1 MPKTKLQE
9 AITAIIVFKQ
19 LVYYY
24 MRDRKEWEQMVLREN
39 TYLGLNGK

>member
-1 MPKTKLQE
+1 MPKTKLRE
-9 AITAIIVFKQ
+9 AITAIIIFKK
-19 LVYYY
+19 LLYYY

>member
-9 AITAIIVFKQ
+9 AITAIIVFKK
-19 LVYYY
+19 LLYYY